1 MQMEGFEQWKEEA
14 RQWVQQGIEYALQIP
29 PPQLYAAAAVLVL
42 TTLLLLFIRLFKRSK
57 SNTVVLTG
65 LGGSGKTVLFYR
77 LRDGPSHQGTVT
89 SMGPNE
95 GTFILHYESTKK
107 GKIRPAHIVDVP
119 GHSRL
124 RTKLDDFLPQAAC
137 IVFVV
142 DALEFLPNLSA
153 VAEYLYDILT
163 KASVVK
169 KKVPLL
175 ICCNK
180 TDKVT
185 AHTMEFIRKQLE
197 KEIEK
202 LRASR
207 SGMSEADIANDFTL
221 GIPGEAFAFTH
232 CINKVTIAEAS
243 GLTGEISQ
251 VEQFI
256 REHVK
261 P

>member
-29 PPQLYAAAAVLVL
+29 PPQLYAATAVLVL

-65 LGGSGKTVLFYR
+65 LGGSGKTVLFYQ
-77 LRDGPSHQGTVT
+77 LRDGSSHQGTVS
-89 SMGPNE
+89 SMEPNE

-124 RTKLDDFLPQAAC
+124 RTKLDDFLPQEAC

-169 KKVPLL
+169 KKVPLV

-197 KEIEK
+197 KE
-202 LRASR
+202 
-207 SGMSEADIANDFTL
+207 
-221 GIPGEAFAFTH
+221 
-232 CINKVTIAEAS
+232 
-243 GLTGEISQ
+243 
-251 VEQFI
+251 
-256 REHVK
+256 
-261 P
+261 